1 MESAIP
7 HRLTQERSIERRVP
21 ESYEPPYPAWVARF
35 SDAVEG
41 VVMAYFGIQAE
52 RPVPANAFASIEAQ
66 LRADSGPRHV
76 DRARYVDEAGYD
88 TRIAIA
94 YWDDPASFDRW
105 FAAFRSFWDSASL
118 GSDGLG
124 YFAEIVRPRV
134 ERFETLFSTLGRPE
148 GIAVLASGMSEP
160 IKEHAYW
167 GSARERIPLAQIDPL
182 TSAATAATINV
193 SGVANGSAAAIER
206 VRVPPQGNLCLIRSG
221 QDWSATTGQERE
233 IYLRDVEPA
242 LREGMTYLRDG
253 GLEIGCYD
261 CRYADVIEEGAQ
273 ISERTFGLA
282 YFKEIL
288 DMERWAESH
297 PTHVE
302 IFGRFMKAVQ
312 QLEFNLKLRLY
323 HEVTVAAENEQFF
336 EYVNCHPRTGLLKS
350 LHVDGA
356 VTTS

>member
-1 MESAIP
+1 VESAIP
-7 HRLTQERSIERRVP
+7 QHLAQERSIERRVP

-41 VVMAYFGIQAE
+41 VVMAYFGIQSAG
-52 RPVPANAFASIEAQ
+52 PVPPSALAPIDAQ
-66 LRADSGPRHV
+66 FCAAAGPRHV
-76 DRARYVDEAGYD
+76 DHARYVDEAGYD

-94 YWDDPASFDRW
+94 YWDDPAAFDRW
-105 FAAFRSFWDSASL
+105 FAGFGSFWNSASL

-148 GIAVLASGMSEP
+148 GIAVLATGMSEP

-182 TSAATAATINV
+182 DATATAAAGHA
-193 SGVANGSAAAIER
+193 SGVRIR
-206 VRVPPQGNLCLIRSG
+206 IPPQGNLCLIRSG
-221 QDWSATTGQERE
+221 QDWSATSGDERE

-261 CRYADVIEEGAQ
+261 CRYADVVEEGSER
-273 ISERTFGLA
+273 SERTFGLA

-323 HEVTVAAENEQFF
+323 HEVTVAAADEQFF
-336 EYVNCHPRTGLLKS
+336 EYVNCHPRTGLLKALQVS
-350 LHVDGA
+350 GA
-356 VTTS
+356 VTSF